1 MSEEDI
7 TLQQE
12 IRIIHNKIDYLLEVA
27 PHLHNITQHVSVGK
41 TKGYAFEKSKKAIKD
56 RHEHL
61 NSSIKAILNSDD
73 TEN

>member
-1 MSEEDI
+1 MNEEDI

-41 TKGYAFEKSKKAIKD
+41 TKGYTLEKSKKVIKD
-56 RHEHL
+56 SHERL
-61 NSSIKAILNSDD
+61 NSSIKAILNSD
-73 TEN
+73 E